1 MKLSLAQVQTL
12 YRMEDGTRYMLRG
25 DCKKAH
31 EKRPSLFHDVNAQSI
46 PVLFRLGLVDW
57 AVQGEKDPR
66 LYSFV
71 VMTKKGREALQGI
84 KENMRG
90 GKYYYDIQS

>member
-1 MKLSLAQVQTL
+1 MKISLAQFQTL
-12 YRMEDGTRYMLRG
+12 YRMEYGTKYMLRG

-31 EKRPSLFHDVNAQSI
+31 EKRPSPFNDINAPSI

-71 VMTKKGREALQGI
+71 VMTKKGREAFKEI
-84 KENMRG
+84 KENMKG
-90 GKYYYDIQS
+90 GKYYDIQS